1 MSITLEPPAEATP
14 ALSGLALSEGI
25 AAVAAQVKPAVV
37 LLGQGRGH
45 GAGVIWRPDGFIVT
59 NRHVLQDDRVDV
71 YFDDGRRLTGI
82 VAARH
87 PERDLA
93 ILKVA
98 ANDLPTAP
106 LGDSSTVRPGQIA
119 IAIGH
124 PPGLRSAV
132 TAGIVVAAGQA
143 ATLEGPR
150 TGDWIQTDVGL
161 RPGYSGGPLVD
172 ARGAIIGIN
181 TMVSGQLSLSLPSLA
196 VEHFVAGRDAGEA
209 RAWLGVNGLTV
220 PLRLP
225 GHATGFLLSEV
236 VEGSPADRAGLIVG
250 DIIVAIGETKVVDA
264 ESVPARVM
272 RLKPGDAVAVELLRG
287 GEPRTFTVVPT
298 ERA

>member
-1 MSITLEPPAEATP
+1 MSITLEAPVAP

-25 AAVAAQVKPAVV
+25 AAIAADVKPAVV
-37 LLGQGRGH
+37 LIGQGQSH
-45 GAGVIWRPDGFIVT
+45 GAGVIWRSDGIIVT
-59 NRHVLQDDRVDV
+59 NRHVIQDDRVDV

-87 PERDLA
+87 ADRDLA

-98 ANDLPTAP
+98 AEGLPTVR

-119 IAIGH
+119 MAIGH

-132 TAGIVVAAGQA
+132 IAGIVVAAGQA

-161 RPGYSGGPLVD
+161 RPGYSGGPLLNAHGDV
-172 ARGAIIGIN
+172 IGIN
-181 TMVSGQLSLSLPSLA
+181 TMMSGQLSLSLPSST
-196 VEHFVAGRDAGEA
+196 VEHFVAGKDAGDP

-220 PLRLP
+220 HLRLP
-225 GHATGFLLSEV
+225 GHDAGFLLSEV

-250 DIIVAIGETKVVDA
+250 DIIVAIGETRVIDA
-264 ESVPARVM
+264 ESIPGKVL
-272 RLKPGDAVAVELLRG
+272 RLKPGEAVEVELLRG